1 MASLKVEDISLSYD
15 RKSIVI
21 SNFSLEAFSGDCV
34 LLEGR
39 NGKGK
44 TTILKAISG
53 LLEPVSGRITIDGF
67 DVFSVPP
74 SKRKSLVAL
83 AQQSPHYNTP
93 IKVIEYLEM
102 ALPRQFSLL
111 HPKRLKKYITI
122 LEIEDLLLKPLSILS
137 EGQKKLALI
146 CRTFIQGSSVLL
158 LDEPD
163 AFLDTYNQKLV
174 REGIKEV
181 LNEGKIVVFV
191 SHNESFYSNLYNKKV
206 SIISSSVFQ
215 LEECSKVSL

>member
-1 MASLKVEDISLSYD
+1 MSVLKVENVFLSYD
-15 RKSIVI
+15 RRSPII
-21 SNFSLEAFSGDCV
+21 SNFSLEAHSGDCI

-53 LLEPVSGRITIDGF
+53 LLEPVSGKITIDGF
-67 DVFSVPP
+67 DVFSVSS

-83 AQQSPHYNTP
+83 AQQSPYYNTP

-102 ALPRQFSLL
+102 ALPKQFSLQS
-111 HPKRLKKYITI
+111 PKRLRKYIDL
-122 LEIEDLLLKPLSILS
+122 LEVEDLLLKPLNALS

-146 CRTFIQGSSVLL
+146 CRTFVQGSSVLL

-174 REGIKEV
+174 KNGIKEV
-181 LNEGKIVVFV
+181 LNEGKIVIFT
-191 SHNESFYSNLYNKKV
+191 SHNESFYSNLYNRKV
-206 SIISSSVFQ
+206 SIISSSVFEIEQ
-215 LEECSKVSL
+215 VASVSL